1 MRCGGP
7 TFEFP
12 GEAAADKQPS
22 SGTSGLQA
30 RRRAA
35 HFALL
40 RRTVSGYSGSAPP
53 AVGKAVCDFRFE
65 ARIKGRRY
73 ARAQSAFTN
82 TVSASRPSGT
92 RWQRQCCAGSLPPYA
107 ASLRVGPSSK
117 VVCQN
122 ESATPPLTPFLQG
135 TASPCSSRAAIP
147 PHLRR
152 EESRRKCSGQPGGSR
167 SGCWSSVYS
176 PLSRCEGH
184 SVGTPCA
191 GGTVP
196 GFAGNVLPSFRE

>member
-40 RRTVSGYSGSAPP
+40 RGTVSGYSGSAPP
-53 AVGKAVCDFRFE
+53 AVGKADCDFRFE

-73 ARAQSAFTN
+73 AKAQSALTN
-82 TVSASRPSGT
+82 TVSAPRPSGT
-92 RWQRQCCAGSLPPYA
+92 RWQRQCSAGSLPPYA
-107 ASLRVGPSSK
+107 ASLRVGPVPPVVCRSKCATPLPDRSSK
-117 VVCQN
+117 V
-122 ESATPPLTPFLQG
+122 
-135 TASPCSSRAAIP
+135 R
-147 PHLRR
+147 LRR
-152 EESRRKCSGQPGGSR
+152 VHPGPLFLHTSAGKNPAGS
-167 SGCWSSVYS
+167 VPDS
-176 PLSRCEGH
+176 PGAA
-184 SVGTPCA
+184 VPAA
-191 GGTVP
+191 GAACTHRYQDAKVIP
-196 GFAGNVLPSFRE
+196 